1 MTNPGATKAVRK
13 DAARNRARL
22 LEAARDVF
30 AERGLEATLDDVAN
44 RAGVGIGTAYRH
56 FANKQELAA
65 EILVESSD
73 QMVAEAQ
80 AALEADDAW
89 QALVGFFEVAIE
101 RMSRDRGL
109 HETLVQQRG
118 PVASSPFRDAL
129 IESIEELFH
138 RAQRSG
144 VIREDAVPT
153 DVAPIFGMMGVA
165 IDMAAASSPELWRR
179 YLQLWF
185 DGLRAHGM
193 PELSTPPL
201 AIEDV
206 SEALAAGKR
215 RGR

>member
-1 MTNPGATKAVRK
+1 MSTSGATRVVRK

-22 LEAARDVF
+22 LEAAREVF
-30 AERGLEATLDDVAN
+30 AERGLEATLDDVAKK
-44 RAGVGIGTAYRH
+44 AGVGIGTAYRH

-65 EILVESSD
+65 EILVASSD
-73 QMVAEAQ
+73 LMVAEAL

-89 QALVGFFEVAIE
+89 EALVGFFEGAIE

-118 PVASSPFRDAL
+118 PVTTSPFRETL
-129 IESIEELFH
+129 IESIEELFQ

-144 VIREDAVPT
+144 VIRPDAVPT
-153 DVAPIFGMMGVA
+153 DVAPIFAMMGVA
-165 IDMAAASSPELWRR
+165 IDMATVSSPDLWRR

-193 PELSTPPL
+193 PPLTTPPL

-206 SEALAAGKR
+206 SAALAAGKR
-215 RGR
+215 HGK